1 MTSGAMAAFARNRR
15 AGRARVVLSAMLT
28 AALGAA
34 PAAGSAQ
41 PPDAE
46 DVADIPSQ
54 ELYVGGD
61 NHQRYFLIGPKADTR
76 RPKAGYRLLVVLPGG
91 DGGADFHPFVKRI
104 AKHALGDDYL
114 VAQPVAPRWS
124 PKQAEQVV
132 WPTRQ
137 TSWQGMKFS
146 TEEFVEA
153 VIRDVADKQAIDA
166 KHVYTLSWSSGGPAA
181 YAISTGKNTA
191 VRGSFIA
198 MSVFHEKNLPGLK
211 RAKDRPYY
219 LYHSKD
225 DRVCPYRLAEQARD
239 ALKKVGAKVQ
249 LREYDGGHGW
259 RGDVY
264 GEIRRGMR
272 WLEKSA
278 NKSGATASGAKEAEK
293 KSKGESEMGERDRE
307 DDKDT
312 KDDDGE

>member
-1 MTSGAMAAFARNRR
+1 MTDGALAAFAPIRR
-15 AGRARVVLSAMLT
+15 ALCAGVVMSAIL
-28 AALGAA
+28 AAAHGVA
-34 PAAGSAQ
+34 PAVVSAQ

-46 DVADIPSQ
+46 DVADIPSR
-54 ELYVGGD
+54 EFYAGGD
-61 NHQRYFLIGPKADTR
+61 NHKRYFLIGPKADAR
-76 RPKAGYRLLVVLPGG
+76 KPKAGYKLLVALPGG

-124 PKQAEQVV
+124 PEQAEKTV
-132 WPTRQ
+132 WPTKQ
-137 TSWQGMKFS
+137 SPWKGMKFS
-146 TEEFVEA
+146 TEEFIEA
-153 VIRDVADKQAIDA
+153 VIADVADKHAIDK

-181 YAISTGKNTA
+181 YAISIQKDTA
-191 VRGSFIA
+191 VRGSFVA

-211 RAKDRPYY
+211 RAKGRPYY

-225 DRVCPYRLAEQARD
+225 DRVCPFRLAEQARD
-239 ALKKVGAKVQ
+239 TLKKAGAKVQ

-278 NKSGATASGAKEAEK
+278 GKATATRSKEAGK
-293 KSKGESEMGERDRE
+293 DAKGARENDERDA
-307 DDKDT
+307 KDE
-312 KDDDGE
+312 KDQG